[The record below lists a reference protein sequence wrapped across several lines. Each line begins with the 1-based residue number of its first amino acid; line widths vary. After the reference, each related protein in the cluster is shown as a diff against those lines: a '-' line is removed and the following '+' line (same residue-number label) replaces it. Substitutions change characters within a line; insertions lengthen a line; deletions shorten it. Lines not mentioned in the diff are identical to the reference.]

1 MKEMCGVE
9 EVPHQGMKC
18 PQSERT
24 DSVMKEVHLLS
35 LLGVGTGEELEEM
48 KEALQGVMLGVET
61 EGEMTGVHL
70 VIHGVDEMK
79 EVVHLETPG
88 GTEEEEMIR
97 VHLQA
102 IGETEE
108 WQGMKELLQENSTEA
123 HQGTEMTEVHQE
135 TIGMTGVHQE
145 TSEMIEAHQGTSEMT
160 EAHQE
165 ISEMIVV
172 HQGMTEKRG
181 VHGEG
186 EVIQIDGVHQEI
198 VLERIDGVVGTD
210 HQVIEISGPEMIE
223 DPHQGM
229 IEVPLHV
236 KEKITGEEVC
246 YKLNILWQTRGT
258 TRHVWQLPSVV
269 FSLNYRS
276 HLCTSNSVH

>member
-1 MKEMCGVE
+1 MGGVQG
-9 EVPHQGMKC
+9 VPHQGMRC

-24 DSVMKEVHLLS
+24 DSVMKEVHLQS
-35 LLGVGTGEELEEM
+35 LLGVGTGEEEM

-61 EGEMTGVHL
+61 EYEMTEVHL

-79 EVVHLETPG
+79 EVAHLETPG
-88 GTEEEEMIR
+88 GTEEEEMIG

-102 IGETEE
+102 VGETEHR
-108 WQGMKELLQENSTEA
+108 QGMKELLQEISTEA
-123 HQGTEMTEVHQE
+123 HQGTEMTEVHLE
-135 TIGMTGVHQE
+135 TSGMRGFHQE
-145 TSEMIEAHQGTSEMT
+145 TSEMIEAHQGTSEMN
-160 EAHQE
+160 EVHLE
-165 ISEMIVV
+165 ISGMIVV

-210 HQVIEISGPEMIE
+210 HQTVIEILGPEMIE

-229 IEVPLHV
+229 TEDPHQEMTEDPHQEMIEAPLRV

-246 YKLNILWQTRGT
+246 YKLNII
-258 TRHVWQLPSVV
+258 
-269 FSLNYRS
+269 
-276 HLCTSNSVH
+276 

>member
-1 MKEMCGVE
+1 
-9 EVPHQGMKC
+9 
-18 PQSERT
+18 
-24 DSVMKEVHLLS
+24 
-35 LLGVGTGEELEEM
+35 
-48 KEALQGVMLGVET
+48 MLGVET

-102 IGETEE
+102 VGETEQR
-108 WQGMKELLQENSTEA
+108 QGKKELLQEISTEA
-123 HQGTEMTEVHQE
+123 HQGTEMTE
-135 TIGMTGVHQE
+135 VHQE

-210 HQVIEISGPEMIE
+210 HQVIEILGPEMIE

-229 IEVPLHV
+229 TEDPHQEMIEVLLHV

-246 YKLNILWQTRGT
+246 YKLNII
-258 TRHVWQLPSVV
+258 
-269 FSLNYRS
+269 
-276 HLCTSNSVH
+276 

>member
-1 MKEMCGVE
+1 MKEMGGVE
-9 EVPHQGMKC
+9 EVLHQGMKC
-18 PQSERT
+18 LPQSERT
-24 DSVMKEVHLLS
+24 DSVMKEVHLPS

-48 KEALQGVMLGVET
+48 KEVLQEVMLGVET

-102 IGETEE
+102 VGETEQR
-108 WQGMKELLQENSTEA
+108 QGMKELLQEIS
-123 HQGTEMTEVHQE
+123 TEVHQE

-210 HQVIEISGPEMIE
+210 HQVIEILGLEMIE
-223 DPHQGM
+223 YPHQGM

-246 YKLNILWQTRGT
+246 YKLNIL
-258 TRHVWQLPSVV
+258 
-269 FSLNYRS
+269 
-276 HLCTSNSVH
+276 

>member
-1 MKEMCGVE
+1 MDGVE
-9 EVPHQGMKC
+9 EVPHQGMRC
-18 PQSERT
+18 SQSERT
-24 DSVMKEVHLLS
+24 DSVMKEVHLQS
-35 LLGVGTGEELEEM
+35 LLGVGTGEEEM
-48 KEALQGVMLGVET
+48 KEALQRVMLGVET
-61 EGEMTGVHL
+61 EVHL

-79 EVVHLETPG
+79 EVAHLETPG
-88 GTEEEEMIR
+88 GTEEEKMKGL
-97 VHLQA
+97 HLQTA
-102 IGETEE
+102 GETEQR
-108 WQGMKELLQENSTEA
+108 QGMNEVLQEISKEA
-123 HQGTEMTEVHQE
+123 HQGTEMTE
-135 TIGMTGVHQE
+135 VHQE

-160 EAHQE
+160 EAHQETSEMTEAHLE

-210 HQVIEISGPEMIE
+210 HQTVIEILGPEMIE

-229 IEVPLHV
+229 TEDPHQEMIEIPLHV

-246 YKLNILWQTRGT
+246 YKLHIL
-258 TRHVWQLPSVV
+258 
-269 FSLNYRS
+269 
-276 HLCTSNSVH
+276 